1 LWQSMSFRGPTS
13 SRTEPPRHGHRTRQG
28 REVDP
33 KTLLK
38 LPTRLHPV
46 FKIRFSLKWSRWAT
60 FSITIRSA
68 GLRIRPGSSFFL
80 TSSMRSGGGR
90 YGRPSSQF
98 IHPSSVNHV
107 SRPSCNARGKSPL
120 DRFSLRGWSSS
131 LAAATSARPP
141 PPSSAGLFLPATPT
155 LKAIHA
161 RRAQQGNQAS

>member
-13 SRTEPPRHGHRTRQG
+13 SRTETPRHGHRTRQG

-60 FSITIRSA
+60 FSPTIRSA
-68 GLRIRPGSSFFL
+68 RLKIESGSSFFL
-80 TSSMRSGGGR
+80 SSSMRSGGVRNGD
-90 YGRPSSQF
+90 PSSNSF
-98 IHPSSVNHV
+98 IRRARSCSRAHPD
-107 SRPSCNARGKSPL
+107 NARGQSAL
-120 DRFSLRGWSSS
+120 DRFSCGGSSSS

-141 PPSSAGLFLPATPT
+141 PPSLVGLFLPATPT

-161 RRAQQGNQAS
+161 LRAQQVNQAS